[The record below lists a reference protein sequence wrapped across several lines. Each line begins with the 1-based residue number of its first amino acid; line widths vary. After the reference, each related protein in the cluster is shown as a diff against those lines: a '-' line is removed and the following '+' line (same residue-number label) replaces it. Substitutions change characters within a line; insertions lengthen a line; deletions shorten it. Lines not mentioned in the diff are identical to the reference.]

1 MKKRHTVNLDAIA
14 AARLDAIRRH
24 IAGTS
29 GYSPPK
35 VRVVSRALQLMCEAG
50 GIPDP
55 AKTQVPDDE

>member
-1 MKKRHTVNLDAIA
+1 MKKRHTVNLDGTA

-29 GYSPPK
+29 GFPPTQ
-35 VRVVSRALQLMCEAG
+35 VQVISRALELMCEEG

-55 AKTQVPDDE
+55 AKTEEPDDE

>member
-1 MKKRHTVNLDAIA
+1 MKKRHTVNLDRTA

-24 IAGTS
+24 IAGKS
-29 GYSPPK
+29 GFPPTQ
-35 VRVVSRALQLMCEAG
+35 VQVISRALQLMCEAG